1 MVLEID
7 SLVKNLDTLSVKR
20 DSLKTKPGF
29 IVKEEVEAI
38 IDSATIDMY
47 KIFQQ
52 GKPTVFVDT
61 TTTIQKE
68 YKANFLRR
76 DYFELL
82 PFVNMAS
89 AFNRLGHDFSETSLQ
104 PQMGARSKH
113 YAYFEIEDVKYYRVP
128 TPFTELY
135 FRTTMEQGQLSDA
148 TISVNTSPQFNF
160 AIAYRGMRS
169 LGKYLNQRSA
179 SVALRLSMTYQSFNE
194 RYKAKFHYVSQRH
207 ENQENGGLL
216 PTVFPSL
223 NREIRTFLSGR
234 FCRCS

>member
-1 MVLEID
+1 MPYRYFFVVVLLSFFQLKAQNTNAIAPAAESVPSTNSIDFSAEEEQETVVLVID
-7 SLVKNLDTLSVKR
+7 SLVKNLDTLTVKR

-89 AFNRLGHDFSETSLQ
+89 AFNRLGHDFFRNEFTTS
-104 PQMGARSKH
+104 
-113 YAYFEIEDVKYYRVP
+113 
-128 TPFTELY
+128 
-135 FRTTMEQGQLSDA
+135 
-148 TISVNTSPQFNF
+148 
-160 AIAYRGMRS
+160 
-169 LGKYLNQRSA
+169 
-179 SVALRLSMTYQSFNE
+179 
-194 RYKAKFHYVSQRH
+194 
-207 ENQENGGLL
+207 NGGAFKALCL
-216 PTVFPSL
+216 F
-223 NREIRTFLSGR
+223 
-234 FCRCS
+234 

>member
-1 MVLEID
+1 MPYRYFFVVVVLSFFQLKAQNTNAIAPAAESVPSTNSLDFSAEEEQETVVLVID
-7 SLVKNLDTLSVKR
+7 SLVKNLDTLSIKR

-47 KIFQQ
+47 KIFRQ

-82 PFVNMAS
+82 PLYNMAS

-113 YAYFEIEDVKYYRVP
+113 YAYFEIEDVKYYRIP
-128 TPFTELY
+128 TRLPNCILELPWSRGNCPMLPFRSILV
-135 FRTTMEQGQLSDA
+135 RSSILLSLIA
-148 TISVNTSPQFNF
+148 GCVLWGNTSINVQP
-160 AIAYRGMRS
+160 R
-169 LGKYLNQRSA
+169 
-179 SVALRLSMTYQSFNE
+179 
-194 RYKAKFHYVSQRH
+194 
-207 ENQENGGLL
+207 
-216 PTVFPSL
+216 
-223 NREIRTFLSGR
+223 
-234 FCRCS
+234 